1 MRMNLC
7 LKFLLGC
14 SVTLVV
20 TMTLA
25 FFVLDRHQENLL
37 LQQAE
42 KEAKAIYQQ
51 LVIMR
56 SWIADHGGVFVLK
69 QPWNEDSSFAEGYAL
84 IDDLGREYGL
94 KTPAMVTKELSR
106 ISPDRGMYS
115 FNITGTRLMNPA
127 NAPDELERE
136 AMRTF
141 ERDNAQE
148 HISIIKKDGSAGLRY
163 IAPLYTEET
172 CLPCHGVNGHRVGE
186 VHGAISVTLPLSP
199 TLLKADQNK
208 RVMVVVMLGILFA
221 LCGVLLILLR
231 VLVLRPVQ
239 RLSLSISDFAAGR
252 DNSCAIPMSNDEL
265 EELCRSFECMS
276 SRIMQYHSE
285 LQASIRSAT
294 EELVEAN
301 ANLQHA
307 NLRLNTLNEKKSDFI
322 TRASHELRTPLTSI
336 KGSME
341 YLSAKIARISASS
354 GADHECSHLLN
365 FCALVQKNTD
375 RLIRMVNT
383 MLDLERIDLD
393 PDALLAC
400 TEFDL
405 CQLVRDVAV
414 ETTLSRDKNIRI
426 VTEIPEKTSVKADRD
441 RIRQVLDN
449 LLANALKVA
458 PKHSTV
464 ALAVRRD
471 EKHAVVELTDEGPGI
486 PVALRERIFEKFYR
500 LNRTDGTGLGLAFCR
515 SVIQAHG
522 GSIVAMDPLTDKGAR
537 FVFTL
542 PLVAGR
548 RRNAPAPLPPG
559 SAP

>member
-1 MRMNLC
+1 MNLC

-20 TMTLA
+20 AMTLA
-25 FFVLDRHQENLL
+25 FFVLDQRQEKLL

-42 KEAKAIYQQ
+42 REAKAIYQQ

-56 SWIADHGGVFVLK
+56 SWIADHGGVFVPR
-69 QPWNEDSSFAEGYAL
+69 QPWNEDSSFAQGHVL
-84 IDDLGREYGL
+84 TDDRGQEYGL

-127 NAPDELERE
+127 NAPDEQERE
-136 AMRTF
+136 ALRTF
-141 ERDNAQE
+141 EQGSARE
-148 HISIIKKDGSAGLRY
+148 YISIEKDEPARLRY

-186 VHGAISVTLPLSP
+186 VHGAISVTLPLLP
-199 TLLKADQNK
+199 TLLEADQNK
-208 RVMVVVMLGILFA
+208 RVMIVVMLGILLV
-221 LCGVLLILLR
+221 LCTVLLILLR

-239 RLSLSISDFAAGR
+239 RLSSSILDFAEGR
-252 DNSCAIPMSNDEL
+252 DDSCAIPRSDDEL
-265 EELCRSFECMS
+265 EELCRSFDCMS

-285 LQASIRSAT
+285 LQANIRSAT
-294 EELVEAN
+294 EELVQAN
-301 ANLQHA
+301 ANLRHA
-307 NLRLNTLNEKKSDFI
+307 NLRLNSLNEKKSDFI
-322 TRASHELRTPLTSI
+322 ARASHELRTPLTSI

-341 YLSAKIARISASS
+341 YISAKIARTAASPYTE
-354 GADHECSHLLN
+354 HECSHLLN

-383 MLDLERIDLD
+383 MLDLERIELD
-393 PDALLAC
+393 PHALLAC

-405 CQLVRDVAV
+405 CQLARDVAV
-414 ETTLSRDKNIRI
+414 ETALSRDKNIRL
-426 VTEIPEKTSVKADRD
+426 VTEIPDKILVRADKD

-449 LLANALKVA
+449 MLANALKVA
-458 PKHSTV
+458 PKYSTI
-464 ALAVRRD
+464 ALAVHCD
-471 EKHAVVELTDEGPGI
+471 ATQAVVELTDEGPGV
-486 PVALRERIFEKFYR
+486 PEGQRERIFEKFYR

-515 SVIQAHG
+515 GVIQSHG
-522 GSIVAMDPLTDKGAR
+522 GSIAALEPLTGKGAR

-542 PLVAGR
+542 PRVA
-548 RRNAPAPLPPG
+548 
-559 SAP
+559 SQC